1 MTSLGGSP
9 ELAARQVLTRA
20 LEHVV
25 GSTVNVPSNRP
36 WSWDHQVCGFKSWFA
51 DWHCRLVFFKKATSV
66 IPHHSP
72 RALTPWPWNIRRCT
86 DFQQPSAID
95 SDIACCGNARWVTT
109 EWRTEAAESNQSL
122 VSAKLLMCSFRS
134 SFALKSQLLQDFQ
147 NALPQPQ
154 LATFVSKV
162 SKNFADTAMCSAVAP
177 ALTGFVFAWEKRSAH
192 YWQTFA
198 VHFPQ
203 VGDIKTLLSNLQS
216 ARALSEEP
224 LREAPPKNQDIP
236 ETESNQ
242 SLVSAKL
249 LMCSFRSSFAL
260 KSQLL
265 QDFQNAL
272 PQPQLATFV
281 SKVSK
286 NFADTAMCSAV
297 APALTGFVFAW
308 EKRSPTVVDQVSLT
322 GTAKLFA
329 MDAWE
334 PCSGSKD
341 LVFSYSFAAW
351 MGVPL
356 QVLHRKSLTDECSV
370 VSCFVPWSATVLT
383 TCLNARMRSIFE
395 RREPVTRFG
404 SAKKCFQF
412 LNSSHLT
419 RRFALSDVVGR
430 RYAELRT

>member
-1 MTSLGGSP
+1 M
-9 ELAARQVLTRA
+9 
-20 LEHVV
+20 
-25 GSTVNVPSNRP
+25 
-36 WSWDHQVCGFKSWFA
+36 
-51 DWHCRLVFFKKATSV
+51 
-66 IPHHSP
+66 
-72 RALTPWPWNIRRCT
+72 
-86 DFQQPSAID
+86 
-95 SDIACCGNARWVTT
+95 TT

-260 KSQLL
+260 RFSKRIASASAGHFCL
-265 QDFQNAL
+265 QSLQEFCRYCHVLSCGPRFDRVCFCLGEKISNSGR
-272 PQPQLATFV
+272 PGFFDGN
-281 SKVSK
+281 SK
-286 NFADTAMCSAV
+286 AV
-297 APALTGFVFAW
+297 CNG
-308 EKRSPTVVDQVSLT
+308 
-322 GTAKLFA
+322 
-329 MDAWE
+329 
-334 PCSGSKD
+334 C
-341 LVFSYSFAAW
+341 
-351 MGVPL
+351 
-356 QVLHRKSLTDECSV
+356 
-370 VSCFVPWSATVLT
+370 
-383 TCLNARMRSIFE
+383 
-395 RREPVTRFG
+395 
-404 SAKKCFQF
+404 
-412 LNSSHLT
+412 
-419 RRFALSDVVGR
+419 
-430 RYAELRT
+430 LRTM